1 MGVYKNEFIYYDGVA
16 GVNKLRLEVLLGDAL
31 VDNRVLGL
39 KVKYKRSNMG
49 IKYNQ
54 LHKGEGVCVKGG
66 LVGVGYIDINIR
78 NIDINKQRVVGM
90 DTYKRVVGGE
100 CLIVGTDGKIIKVGK
115 DIKQLDSDI
124 KRMIKRD
131 RYKES
136 YILVSL
142 MGLYLYTAGLSM
154 VKENKDSMEVNL
166 YKYIIVGKCD

>member
-1 MGVYKNEFIYYDGVA
+1 
-16 GVNKLRLEVLLGDAL
+16 
-31 VDNRVLGL
+31 
-39 KVKYKRSNMG
+39 
-49 IKYNQ
+49 
-54 LHKGEGVCVKGG
+54 
-66 LVGVGYIDINIR
+66 
-78 NIDINKQRVVGM
+78 M

-100 CLIVGTDGKIIKVGK
+100 GLIVGTDGKIIKVGK